1 MSRIGC
7 VAATESGREAA
18 AYLESRW
25 PNEIEIVAGDSVA
38 DSLRAAFRD
47 CDAVVAFLATGAT
60 VRILAPLLGHKT
72 TDAPVVCVDEGRRYA
87 VALLGGHYGAND
99 LARRVAAAI
108 GADPV
113 ISNARDAE
121 GIKPLP
127 PLPSPTPAT
136 SASTKRIVVGVGA
149 SRGVSAE
156 EVLETVDAALARA
169 DLSAADVTELA
180 TADLK
185 SDEPGIRHAAG
196 LRGWPLTCHPA
207 AELAEVEVPNPSEV
221 VRAAAGTPSVAEASA
236 RHAGPGRE
244 PGRLLVH
251 KTKSAREYPMATA
264 AVAEHEAHED
274 SSADLPTARK
284 TPIVP
289 GEAIVPER
297 GDHGDG
303 SGVLAAARKTSAV
316 PGEAIAPE
324 RGDHGEGPGV
334 LAAAR
339 KTSAVPAEAAVP
351 ERGDHG
357 EGPGD
362 LAAATA
368 FSTPVVSEAADN
380 PDQHVTAGVDH
391 AVVAAASPAGV
402 TDRGRLAVIG
412 LGPGARDLTAP
423 RALAELRAAEIV
435 VGLDQYVDQIRD
447 VLSPDVRVEVTG
459 LGAEEQRARSAVD
472 LARAGH
478 RVALIGSGD
487 AGVYA
492 MASPALDHAETGEID
507 VVCIPGITAATAA
520 SNVLGAPLGHDHCSI
535 SLSDLHTPWPAIERR
550 VRAAAEGDFVVSFY
564 NPRSAKRDWQL
575 PKALAVLA
583 EHRPGTTPVGWV
595 RNAGRPDQSH
605 GLATLAEFDP
615 GVIDMYTTVIVGC
628 SQSRIVAGRFV
639 TPRGY
644 QWAAQ

>member
-1 MSRIGC
+1 MTRIGC
-7 VAATESGREAA
+7 IAATDSGREAA
-18 AYLESRW
+18 AYLKALW
-25 PNEIEIVAGDSVA
+25 PNEVEIISGDSVA
-38 DSLRAAFRD
+38 DCLRAAFRN

-99 LARRVAAAI
+99 LARRVAAALD
-108 GADPV
+108 ADPV
-113 ISNARDAE
+113 ISNARDAD
-121 GIKPLP
+121 GIRPLP
-127 PLPSPTPAT
+127 PLPASTTPTPP
-136 SASTKRIVVGVGA
+136 SAPSTTRIVVGVGA
-149 SRGVSAE
+149 SRGVTAE
-156 EVLETVDAALARA
+156 EVLETIDAALAQA
-169 DLSAADVTELA
+169 GLSAADVSQLA

-185 SDEPGIRHAAG
+185 ADESGILEAAR
-196 LRGWPLTCHPA
+196 LRGWPLACHPA
-207 AELAEVEVPNPSEV
+207 SELAEVEVPNPSEV

-264 AVAEHEAHED
+264 AVAEH
-274 SSADLPTARK
+274 K
-284 TPIVP
+284 TPEP
-289 GEAIVPER
+289 TPDDLATPPSRSAEPTNREP
-297 GDHGDG
+297 G
-303 SGVLAAARKTSAV
+303 SGASAAVPDTSAV
-316 PGEAIAPE
+316 HEDHRDSPGA
-324 RGDHGEGPGV
+324 
-334 LAAAR
+334 
-339 KTSAVPAEAAVP
+339 
-351 ERGDHG
+351 
-357 EGPGD
+357 
-362 LAAATA
+362 
-368 FSTPVVSEAADN
+368 
-380 PDQHVTAGVDH
+380 
-391 AVVAAASPAGV
+391 
-402 TDRGRLAVIG
+402 RGRLAVIG

-447 VLSPDVRVEVTG
+447 VLSPDVRIEATG

-575 PKALAVLA
+575 PKALAILA
-583 EHRPGTTPVGWV
+583 EHRPDATPVGWV

-605 GLATLAEFDP
+605 GLTTLAEFDP

>member
-1 MSRIGC
+1 MTRIGC
-7 VAATESGREAA
+7 VAATDSGREAA
-18 AYLESRW
+18 AYLSKLSPE
-25 PNEIEIVAGDSVA
+25 EFELIALDSVA
-38 DSLRAAFRD
+38 DSLRTAFQT
-47 CDAVVAFLATGAT
+47 CEAVVAFLATGAT

-108 GADPV
+108 GAAPV

-121 GIKPLP
+121 EINPLP
-127 PLPSPTPAT
+127 PLP
-136 SASTKRIVVGVGA
+136 ASNRIVVGVGA
-149 SRGVSAE
+149 SRGVSTE
-156 EVLETVDAALARA
+156 EILETVDAALAKA
-169 DLSAADVTELA
+169 GLSAADVSALA

-185 SDEPGIRHAAG
+185 ADEPGILAAAK

-221 VRAAAGTPSVAEASA
+221 VRAAAGTHSVAEAAA
-236 RHAGPGRE
+236 RHAAPGQE
-244 PGRLLVH
+244 PGHLLVH

-264 AVAEHEAHED
+264 AVAEHKDHNKAHPGD
-274 SSADLPTARK
+274 PA
-284 TPIVP
+284 TPHALSN
-289 GEAIVPER
+289 GT
-297 GDHGDG
+297 GTD
-303 SGVLAAARKTSAV
+303 
-316 PGEAIAPE
+316 
-324 RGDHGEGPGV
+324 
-334 LAAAR
+334 
-339 KTSAVPAEAAVP
+339 AEA
-351 ERGDHG
+351 
-357 EGPGD
+357 
-362 LAAATA
+362 L
-368 FSTPVVSEAADN
+368 SEAAKSEDSN
-380 PDQHVTAGVDH
+380 PPEH
-391 AVVAAASPAGV
+391 AA
-402 TDRGRLAVIG
+402 RGRLAVIG

-423 RALAELRAAEIV
+423 RALAELRGAEIV
-435 VGLDQYVDQIRD
+435 VGLDQYIDQIRD
-447 VLSPDVRVEVTG
+447 VLSPEVRVEATG

-492 MASPALDHAETGEID
+492 MASPALDHAETAEIEI
-507 VVCIPGITAATAA
+507 VCVPGITAATAA

-575 PKALAVLA
+575 PKALAILA
-583 EHRPGTTPVGWV
+583 EHRPEATPIGWV
-595 RNAGRPDQSH
+595 RNAGRPDESH
-605 GLATLAEFDP
+605 GLTTLAEFDP
-615 GVIDMYTTVIVGC
+615 AVIDMYTTVIVGC

-644 QWAAQ
+644 RWAEQ

>member
-1 MSRIGC
+1 MTTTTRRLACI
-7 VAATESGREAA
+7 AATDSGREAA
-18 AYLESRW
+18 AYLKALSLRTPW
-25 PNEIEIVAGDSVA
+25 PYEVEIVALDSVA
-38 DSLRAAFRD
+38 NSLRAAFQD

-72 TDAPVVCVDEGRRYA
+72 TDAPVVCVDEGRRHV

-108 GADPV
+108 GAEPV

-121 GIKPLP
+121 GIRPLP
-127 PLPSPTPAT
+127 PLPPSSAATRDAGAPPSTPHD
-136 SASTKRIVVGVGA
+136 RHIIVGVGA

-156 EVLETVDAALARA
+156 EVLETVDAALARGG
-169 DLSAADVTELA
+169 LSASEVSALA
-180 TADLK
+180 TVDLK
-185 SDEPGIRHAAG
+185 ADEPGIREAAE
-196 LRGWPLTCHPA
+196 LRGWLLTCHPA

-221 VRAAAGTPSVAEASA
+221 VRAAAGTPSVAEAAA

-244 PGRLLVH
+244 PGRLIVQ

-264 AVAEHEAHED
+264 AVAEHSDDTHEPHED
-274 SSADLPTARK
+274 MTGRSRLAEHRDETHALDEGSA
-284 TPIVP
+284 
-289 GEAIVPER
+289 G
-297 GDHGDG
+297 
-303 SGVLAAARKTSAV
+303 
-316 PGEAIAPE
+316 
-324 RGDHGEGPGV
+324 
-334 LAAAR
+334 
-339 KTSAVPAEAAVP
+339 
-351 ERGDHG
+351 
-357 EGPGD
+357 
-362 LAAATA
+362 
-368 FSTPVVSEAADN
+368 
-380 PDQHVTAGVDH
+380 
-391 AVVAAASPAGV
+391 
-402 TDRGRLAVIG
+402 RGRLAVIG

-435 VGLDQYVDQIRD
+435 VGLDQYVEQIRD
-447 VLSPDVRVEVTG
+447 VLAPDVRIEATG

-492 MASPALDHAETGEID
+492 MASPALDHADTAEIE

-575 PKALAVLA
+575 PKALAILA
-583 EHRPGTTPVGWV
+583 GHRPATTPIGWV
-595 RNAGRPDQSH
+595 RNAGRPDQTH
-605 GLATLAEFDP
+605 GLTTLAEFDP
-615 GVIDMYTTVIVGC
+615 AAIDMYTTVIVGC

-644 QWAAQ
+644 RWAE

>member
-1 MSRIGC
+1 MTRIGC
-7 VAATESGREAA
+7 IAATESGREAA
-18 AYLESRW
+18 RYLRTLSLSTPW
-25 PNEIEIVAGDSVA
+25 PDEVEIIALSSVA
-38 DSLRAAFRD
+38 DSLRAAFQT

-72 TDAPVVCVDEGRRYA
+72 TDPPVVCVDEGRRYA

-99 LARRVAAAI
+99 LARKVAAAI

-121 GIKPLP
+121 AIRPLP
-127 PLPSPTPAT
+127 PLPTPPAG
-136 SASTKRIVVGVGA
+136 KRIVVGVGA
-149 SRGVSAE
+149 SRGVTAE
-156 EVLETVDAALARA
+156 EVLETVDAALAQA
-169 DLSAADVTELA
+169 GLSAADVSALA

-185 SDEPGIRHAAG
+185 ADEPGILEAAR

-207 AELAEVEVPNPSEV
+207 AELAKIEVPNPSEV

-236 RHAGPGRE
+236 RHAAPGRE
-244 PGRLLVH
+244 PGRLLVP
-251 KTKSAREYPMATA
+251 KTKSARENPMATA
-264 AVAEHEAHED
+264 AVAEHEDHED
-274 SSADLPTARK
+274 TPAAPATAPTASAPRQDAAY
-284 TPIVP
+284 P
-289 GEAIVPER
+289 GQPSTTAAP
-297 GDHGDG
+297 
-303 SGVLAAARKTSAV
+303 LAS
-316 PGEAIAPE
+316 
-324 RGDHGEGPGV
+324 
-334 LAAAR
+334 
-339 KTSAVPAEAAVP
+339 
-351 ERGDHG
+351 
-357 EGPGD
+357 
-362 LAAATA
+362 
-368 FSTPVVSEAADN
+368 
-380 PDQHVTAGVDH
+380 
-391 AVVAAASPAGV
+391 VAAPSSVEDAAHP
-402 TDRGRLAVIG
+402 GRLAVIG

-423 RALAELRAAEIV
+423 RALAELREAEIV

-447 VLSPDVRVEVTG
+447 VLSPDVRIEATG

-492 MASPALDHAETGEID
+492 MASPALDHAETAEIE

-564 NPRSAKRDWQL
+564 NPRSVKRDWQL
-575 PKALAVLA
+575 PKALAILA
-583 EHRPGTTPVGWV
+583 EHRPAATPIGWV
-595 RNAGRPDQSH
+595 RNAGRPDQTH

-615 GVIDMYTTVIVGC
+615 AVIDMYTTVIVGC
-628 SQSRIVAGRFV
+628 SQSRIVAGRFL

-644 QWAAQ
+644 RWAEQ

>member
-1 MSRIGC
+1 VTRNGIRVGC
-7 VAATESGREAA
+7 IAATDSGREGA
-18 AYLESRW
+18 AYLAARW
-25 PNEIEIVAGDSVA
+25 PGEVEIIALDTVA

-99 LARRVAAAI
+99 LARRVAAAL
-108 GADPV
+108 GAEPV

-121 GIKPLP
+121 GVRPLP
-127 PLPSPTPAT
+127 PLPR
-136 SASTKRIVVGVGA
+136 KGIVVGVGA

-169 DLSAADVTELA
+169 GLSAADVSELA
-180 TADLK
+180 TVDLK
-185 SDEPGIRHAAG
+185 AGEPGIIAAAE

-221 VRAAAGTPSVAEASA
+221 VRAAAGTPSVAEAAA
-236 RHAGPGRE
+236 RYAGPGRA
-244 PGRLLVH
+244 PGRLLVQ

-264 AVAEHEAHED
+264 AMAEHADVPSED
-274 SSADLPTARK
+274 GKS
-284 TPIVP
+284 
-289 GEAIVPER
+289 
-297 GDHGDG
+297 
-303 SGVLAAARKTSAV
+303 
-316 PGEAIAPE
+316 
-324 RGDHGEGPGV
+324 
-334 LAAAR
+334 
-339 KTSAVPAEAAVP
+339 
-351 ERGDHG
+351 
-357 EGPGD
+357 
-362 LAAATA
+362 
-368 FSTPVVSEAADN
+368 
-380 PDQHVTAGVDH
+380 
-391 AVVAAASPAGV
+391 
-402 TDRGRLAVIG
+402 GRLAVIG

-423 RALAELRAAEIV
+423 RALAELRDAEIV
-435 VGLDQYVDQIRD
+435 VGLDQYVEQIRD
-447 VLSPDVRVEVTG
+447 VLAPDIRVEATG

-492 MASPALDHAETGEID
+492 MASPALDHAETAEID
-507 VVCIPGITAATAA
+507 VVCVPGITAATTA

-564 NPRSAKRDWQL
+564 NPRSVKRDWQL

-583 EHRPGTTPVGWV
+583 EHRPATTPVGWV

-605 GLATLAEFDP
+605 GLTTLAEFDP
-615 GVIDMYTTVIVGC
+615 AVIDMYTTVIVGC

-644 QWAAQ
+644 RWAEQ